1 MVRSPCTVLHYHIIR
16 WALYLVRIIKS
27 HYLYVHQLIN
37 KTSSLNFRQRPQ
49 STQNSL
55 RRETP
60 RKISG
65 AGDYDL
71 QNASRSTK
79 ASALDATLFEDKRC
93 FSFRSLHYTERRSHV
108 ILSRSVLSWWR
119 WWVAGCRQG
128 LEEERLF
135 WEKGKTEE
143 NNFIRGWINNFFGV
157 EWPWKSLTR
166 L

>member
-1 MVRSPCTVLHYHIIR
+1 MISGSLRIQVHYRVTMVFGTYTRFGATGPELRVNAKPPWSPCTVLHYHIIR

-27 HYLYVHQLIN
+27 HHLYVHQLIN

-55 RRETP
+55 RRETH

-108 ILSRSVLSWWR
+108 ILSRSVLS
-119 WWVAGCRQG
+119 
-128 LEEERLF
+128 
-135 WEKGKTEE
+135 
-143 NNFIRGWINNFFGV
+143 
-157 EWPWKSLTR
+157 
-166 L
+166 